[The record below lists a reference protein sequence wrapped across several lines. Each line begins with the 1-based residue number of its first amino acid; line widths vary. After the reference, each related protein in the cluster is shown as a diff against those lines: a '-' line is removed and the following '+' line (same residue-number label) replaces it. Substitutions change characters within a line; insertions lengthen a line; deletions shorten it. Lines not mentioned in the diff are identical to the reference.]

1 MSDMRPYTAT
11 MPNAGAEGCLKH
23 AGHRRW
29 WCYTIIIRIRY
40 LPPDQAYSCGVS
52 DIRYEFNFFSP
63 TSRVAML
70 CSELCHLTSVLV
82 CMSALG
88 SLYSSALVPVFVR
101 PWNFVFGLFS
111 SLFLKRPFELLQW
124 SVYSYFDS
132 SWG

>member
-11 MPNAGAEGCLKH
+11 MPNAGAEGCLKL

-29 WCYTIIIRIRY
+29 WRYTIIIRTRY
-40 LPPDQAYSCGVS
+40 LPPDHAYSCGVS
-52 DIRYEFNFFSP
+52 DIRYGFNFFSP
-63 TSRVAML
+63 TTRVATL

-82 CMSALG
+82 CP
-88 SLYSSALVPVFVR
+88 SLDPCICLSLVPVFVR

-124 SVYSYFDS
+124 FVYSYFDS
-132 SWG
+132 SCC

>member
-11 MPNAGAEGCLKH
+11 MPNAGAEGCLKL

-29 WCYTIIIRIRY
+29 WRYTIIIRIRY

-52 DIRYEFNFFSP
+52 DIRYGFNFFSP
-63 TSRVAML
+63 TSRVATL

-88 SLYSSALVPVFVR
+88 SLYSSVLGPCLR
-101 PWNFVFGLFS
+101 PSLFVFGLFS
-111 SLFLKRPFELLQW
+111 SLFLKRPFDLLQW
-124 SVYSYFDS
+124 FVYSYFDS
-132 SWG
+132 SWC